1 MADDFIRI
9 VYRRYVDGRAKRSSV
24 SIDPLLFEI
33 FVKIR
38 GSIPEARNVLRE
50 WAKAADVERTEANF
64 RMGNSRI
71 VQQRM
76 SQEILELVNEGM
88 SARALKGGVP
98 VKGKGRGG
106 RGKQA
111 ASADHSHQLPTVT
124 GHLEEEVG

>member
-88 SARALKGGVP
+88 SARALKEGVP

-106 RGKQA
+106 RIKQA

>member
-76 SQEILELVNEGM
+76 SQEILELVCCGSM
-88 SARALKGGVP
+88 ILDTP
-98 VKGKGRGG
+98 IGR
-106 RGKQA
+106 
-111 ASADHSHQLPTVT
+111 
-124 GHLEEEVG
+124 